1 VSPNCID
8 VERIADVETAPE
20 GHPLRQHVAEC
31 PRCQSLWLS
40 YQTFMKADVKDA
52 THIDSARRALESTI
66 RAQAV
71 GAGARREAA
80 PRTSRMGTRTTWP
93 AWLRPAIVTAAA
105 AVLTAVGV
113 SIWRGGPETTVLRG
127 GSESLWSL
135 QEPQVSSS
143 AIVFAW
149 KAVPDADSYDV
160 EIFDDA
166 LNQVLHSAAVTAT
179 TITVDRSALSSVPA
193 GAALS
198 WRVRA
203 LKAGDEV
210 ATSPP
215 ASLTLP

>member
-1 VSPNCID
+1 MSPNCID

-31 PRCQSLWLS
+31 PRCQSLWLE
-40 YQTFMKADVKDA
+40 YQAFMKADVTNA
-52 THIDSARRALESTI
+52 SHIDKARRALEGRI
-66 RAQAV
+66 RARAT
-71 GAGARREAA
+71 ASGARDVA
-80 PRTSRMGTRTTWP
+80 PRTSRMRTRTPWP
-93 AWLRPAIVTAAA
+93 VWLRPAIVTAVAA
-105 AVLTAVGV
+105 LLTVVAV

-127 GSESLWSL
+127 GSAAVWSL

-143 AIVFAW
+143 AIVFEW

-166 LNQVLHSAAVTAT
+166 LNQVLHSAAVATT
-179 TITVDRSALSSVPA
+179 TITVDRSALSGVAA
-193 GAALS
+193 GAMLT

-203 LKAGDEV
+203 LRDGDEI

-215 ASLTLP
+215 ASVQLP

>member
-40 YQTFMKADVKDA
+40 YQSFMKADVKDA

-66 RAQAV
+66 RAKTV
-71 GAGARREAA
+71 GARREAA
-80 PRTSRMGTRTTWP
+80 PRASRMRVRSTWP
-93 AWLRPAIVTAAA
+93 AWLRPAIVTAVA
-105 AVLTAVGV
+105 AVLTAVAV
-113 SIWRGGPETTVLRG
+113 SVWRDRGPETTVLRG
-127 GSESLWSL
+127 GSESTWLL
-135 QEPQVSSS
+135 QAPRVSSS
-143 AIVFAW
+143 AIAFAW

-215 ASLTLP
+215 ASLTLR